1 MNTRFAKR
9 VFLVAAIYG
18 IVAVFPQ
25 YFMEAKLGID
35 FPPPLNHP
43 EHFYGFLGIALA
55 WQFAFLLIAKD
66 VVRYRLFMLPAA
78 FEKLS
83 FGVAVLVLY
92 AQGRVVALAAGAAVI
107 DLVFA
112 LFFLLVQNYW
122 CKPFSSGSS
131 IDVLITLTGWPFK
144 RLEISTA

>member
-1 MNTRFAKR
+1 MNSRFAKR

-25 YFMEAKLGID
+25 YFMETKLGID

-43 EHFYGFLGIALA
+43 EHFYGFLGLALA

-83 FGVAVLVLY
+83 FGVAVLALY

-112 LFFLLVQNYW
+112 LFFLLAFRAT
-122 CKPFSSGSS
+122 KGES
-131 IDVLITLTGWPFK
+131 
-144 RLEISTA
+144 R